1 MNNFKKQS
9 GFIVTAELVLLAT
22 ILFIGSII
30 GLVIIR
36 DALVQEL
43 LGLAEKIELNEQYEF
58 DGIKTTSHNY
68 LQNP

>member
-22 ILFIGSII
+22 ILFIGSIV

-43 LGLAEKIELNEQYEF
+43 LGLAETIKLNEQYEF
-58 DGIKTTSHNY
+58 DGIKSTSYNY

>member
-58 DGIKTTSHNY
+58 DGIKITSHNY